1 MRKTWPMAEEDV
13 VTTDRVETEVIGR
26 TLVVTMVRHSK
37 RNAIDGHMTEAIDAA
52 MNRLDD
58 DPDLW
63 IGVLT
68 GGSNMFCAGT
78 DMAATSGRP
87 TERGGIYGVVGRQ
100 RAKPLIAAV
109 EGVAFGGG
117 FEVVMACD
125 MVVAA
130 RNARFALPEVKRGL
144 IASSGALFR
153 ASRVLPLNVAKYL
166 LTTGTELT
174 PAEAERHGLVNEVC
188 DPGQAL
194 TRALALADVITANS
208 PVAARLA
215 LQAVDR
221 MTRPGRSA
229 PSSATKSCLQRTPRK
244 ALPRSLRNAH
254 LAGPADDT
262 QLELARSGCEDAP
275 DLRGPWQKMLSL
287 QRIGVVA
294 GRR

>member
-1 MRKTWPMAEEDV
+1 MADKGAPIGE
-13 VTTDRVETEVIGR
+13 RVLTEVVGHV
-26 TLVVTMVRHSK
+26 LVVTMVRHEK
-37 RNAIDGHMTEAIDAA
+37 RNAIDGHMTQAIDSA

-63 IGVLT
+63 IGILS
-68 GGSNMFCAGT
+68 GGTDMFSAGT

-87 TERGGIYGVVGRQ
+87 TERGGIYGLVGRH

-130 RNARFALPEVKRGL
+130 SNARFALPEVKRGL

-166 LTTGTELT
+166 LTTGAELSPT
-174 PAEAERHGLVNEVC
+174 EAERHGLVNEIC
-188 DPGQAL
+188 EPGQAL
-194 TRALALADVITANS
+194 ERAMALAETITANS

-221 MTRPGRSA
+221 IVA
-229 PSSATKSCLQRTPRK
+229 
-244 ALPRSLRNAH
+244 
-254 LAGPADDT
+254 ADDDEAWAVSAEFRD
-262 QLELARSGCEDAP
+262 QVMASED
-275 DLRGPWQKMLSL
+275 STE
-287 QRIGVVA
+287 GVA
-294 GRR
+294 AFFEKRDPNWTGR

>member
-1 MRKTWPMAEEDV
+1 MADEGAPSGE
-13 VTTDRVETEVIGR
+13 RVLTEVVGHV
-26 TLVVTMVRHSK
+26 LVVTMVRHEK
-37 RNAIDGHMTEAIDAA
+37 RNAIDGHMTQAIDSA

-58 DPDLW
+58 DPNLW
-63 IGVLT
+63 IGILS
-68 GGSNMFCAGT
+68 GGTDMFSAGT

-87 TERGGIYGVVGRQ
+87 TERGGIYGLVGRH

-130 RNARFALPEVKRGL
+130 SNARFALPEVKRGL

-166 LTTGTELT
+166 LTTGAELSPT
-174 PAEAERHGLVNEVC
+174 EAERHGLVNEIC
-188 DPGQAL
+188 EPGQAL
-194 TRALALADVITANS
+194 ERAMALAQTITANS

-221 MTRPGRSA
+221 IVA
-229 PSSATKSCLQRTPRK
+229 
-244 ALPRSLRNAH
+244 
-254 LAGPADDT
+254 ADDDEAWAVSAEFRD
-262 QLELARSGCEDAP
+262 QVMASED
-275 DLRGPWQKMLSL
+275 STE
-287 QRIGVVA
+287 GVA
-294 GRR
+294 AFFEKRDPNWTGR

>member
-13 VTTDRVETEVIGR
+13 VTADRVETEVIGR

-221 MTRPGRSA
+221 IVAANDDEAWAISAEFRNKVMSSEDSKEGVAAFFEKRPPRWTGR
-229 PSSATKSCLQRTPRK
+229 
-244 ALPRSLRNAH
+244 
-254 LAGPADDT
+254 
-262 QLELARSGCEDAP
+262 
-275 DLRGPWQKMLSL
+275 
-287 QRIGVVA
+287 
-294 GRR
+294 

>member
-1 MRKTWPMAEEDV
+1 MGSVRKPVRRCLCAHSHFGALAPMRKTWPMAAEDV

-130 RNARFALPEVKRGL
+130 RNARFALPEVKRSTIPGQSGL
-144 IASSGALFR
+144 A
-153 ASRVLPLNVAKYL
+153 
-166 LTTGTELT
+166 
-174 PAEAERHGLVNEVC
+174 AER
-188 DPGQAL
+188 GQ
-194 TRALALADVITANS
+194 V
-208 PVAARLA
+208 PPH
-215 LQAVDR
+215 DR
-221 MTRPGRSA
+221 
-229 PSSATKSCLQRTPRK
+229 
-244 ALPRSLRNAH
+244 
-254 LAGPADDT
+254 D
-262 QLELARSGCEDAP
+262 
-275 DLRGPWQKMLSL
+275 
-287 QRIGVVA
+287 
-294 GRR
+294 